1 MTVHTFLAHFIYGEN
16 GLTGRQRLNDD
27 TLLHTIALS
36 PYEKET
42 AGTRFCDGILFVAN
56 ASFEVC
62 KPQIIAELK
71 AQNIFTLSAL
81 ASYLSDSS
89 TLLPFCKPPIS
100 RLYAI
105 VPSPANKEIYL
116 QEILSL

>member
-1 MTVHTFLAHFIYGEN
+1 MTVHTFLAHFIYGEK
-16 GLTGRQRLNDD
+16 GLTGQHLLHVD
-27 TLLHTIALS
+27 TLHHTIALS

-105 VPSPANKEIYL
+105 IPSPSNKEIYL

>member
-1 MTVHTFLAHFIYGEN
+1 MTVHTFLAHFIYGEK
-16 GLTGRQRLNDD
+16 GLTGQHLLHVD
-27 TLLHTIALS
+27 TLHHTIALS

-71 AQNIFTLSAL
+71 AKTFSPCLHW
-81 ASYLSDSS
+81 
-89 TLLPFCKPPIS
+89 PPTYPIHRHYCRFVS
-100 RLYAI
+100 RQY
-105 VPSPANKEIYL
+105 PACTP
-116 QEILSL
+116 

>member
-1 MTVHTFLAHFIYGEN
+1 MTVHTFLAHFIYGEK
-16 GLTGRQRLNDD
+16 GLTGQHLLHVD
-27 TLLHTIALS
+27 TLHHTIALS

-71 AQNIFTLSAL
+71 AQNIFTLSAHFVHFRNTGVFSAFFL
-81 ASYLSDSS
+81 FFGPVFS
-89 TLLPFCKPPIS
+89 C
-100 RLYAI
+100 
-105 VPSPANKEIYL
+105 
-116 QEILSL
+116 IL